1 MKFYSFLESLDDIM
15 KSEKV
20 TGLCSFCK
28 EEIKPVASIGS
39 LTQRDLSFCPN
50 LKCRQ
55 PIVVCLAPGCDNY
68 AKGSALRRPLCKWCS
83 QKATPNAG
91 SAILKVGVAVTTTAA
106 GFYIK
111 KKLSDN

>member
-1 MKFYSFLESLDDIM
+1 MKFYDILECLNDTM

-28 EEIKPVASIGS
+28 EEIKPVALIGR
-39 LTQRDLSFCPN
+39 LTQRDLSICPN
-50 LKCRQ
+50 IKCMQ

-68 AKGSALRRPLCKWCS
+68 AKGSVLRRPLCTWCS

-91 SAILKVGVAVTTTAA
+91 GAILKVGVAVTTTTAVL
-106 GFYIK
+106 YIK

>member
-1 MKFYSFLESLDDIM
+1 MKSDNFGQCLNDTL

-28 EEIKPVASIGS
+28 EEIKPVALIGS
-39 LTQRDLSFCPN
+39 LTKRDLSFCPN
-50 LKCRQ
+50 LKCKQ

-68 AKGSALRRPLCKWCS
+68 AKGSALRSPLCTWCF
-83 QKATPNAG
+83 QKATPNVG
-91 SAILKVGVAVTTTAA
+91 SAIVKVGAAVTTTAA
-106 GFYIK
+106 GLYIK